1 MILTDYYKFVSLPG
15 TAKTR
20 LDCQTSTQN
29 YEELEIR
36 RCRKATKT
44 TKPGN
49 LIIYCTDVPD
59 RFSYNARR
67 KADKSLSIGSKNISS
82 ILIPKPEAAAGYGDF
97 RGTADGLLFLFE
109 NFSLLGSPEAGAAV
123 EVFIARGQRNNR
135 QLLYNLWQ
143 DGQLD
148 TEIEE
153 LRAAA
158 RPEPET
164 TDEGG
169 LF

>member
-15 TAKTR
+15 PSKTR
-20 LDCQTSTQN
+20 LDCQTSTQS

-44 TKPGN
+44 TKPGV
-49 LIIYCTDVPD
+49 LKIYCTDVPD
-59 RFSYNARR
+59 RFSHRARR
-67 KADKSLSIGSKNISS
+67 KADKNLTIGSGNMSS
-82 ILIPKPEAAAGYGDF
+82 VFIPKPEAAAGYGDF

-109 NFSLLGSPEAGAAV
+109 NFSLLGSPAAGAVV
-123 EVFIARGQRNNR
+123 EVFIARGQKNNR

-148 TEIEE
+148 SEIEA
-153 LRAAA
+153 LRASA
-158 RPEPET
+158 RPEPT
-164 TDEGG
+164 TDETG